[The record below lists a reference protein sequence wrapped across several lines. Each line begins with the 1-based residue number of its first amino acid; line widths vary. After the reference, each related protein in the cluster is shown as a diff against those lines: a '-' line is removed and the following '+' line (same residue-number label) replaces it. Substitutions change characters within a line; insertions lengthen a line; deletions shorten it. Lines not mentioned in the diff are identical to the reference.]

1 MPGVVHH
8 GPYPAAIAVCRDVLE
23 ESHAA
28 CVVLNGSRGWDE
40 QSDLNLIVIHG
51 AAADSG
57 RPGGAVARDRER
69 HYRDSFDEQYSLE
82 SGAEVVTPDRYDDG
96 RRTLNHPMARAARHG
111 LVFPREPGIEDRYHH
126 DGGWGHEF
134 QSDLNQLEQYAEC
147 GCELVVTDSV
157 QDLPDLWRC
166 PEIDR
171 DAVWQRILDLSG

>member
-1 MPGVVHH
+1 MCCSGDRGQEICEVRGAIATLESRRRIGKYMPGVVHH
-8 GPYPAAIAVCRDVLE
+8 GPDPAASAVCRDVLE

-82 SGAEVVTPDRYDDG
+82 SGG
-96 RRTLNHPMARAARHG
+96 
-111 LVFPREPGIEDRYHH
+111 
-126 DGGWGHEF
+126 
-134 QSDLNQLEQYAEC
+134 
-147 GCELVVTDSV
+147 
-157 QDLPDLWRC
+157 
-166 PEIDR
+166 
-171 DAVWQRILDLSG
+171 